1 MRVLID
7 TDPGIDDA
15 IAILLALAS
24 PELDVRGITVVHG
37 NVPVEACTLNA
48 FRILDLAGRRD
59 VPVVTG
65 AAAPLV
71 RPARHAE
78 AVHGPDGLGGLF
90 PPPDDAHPFAADAAA
105 FIAGAL
111 EETDE
116 PTTLIALGPL
126 TNVATAILA
135 TPGVTERLARIV
147 AMGGAIRREGNVT
160 PAAEFNIFADPEA
173 AAIVLRSGVP
183 ITLVPLDAT
192 MRAIFPGEA
201 AARLAGSE
209 IPVERAVGELG
220 GFVAAVYRTY
230 YGIDGFALHDPL
242 AVGAAIDPSLVT
254 TQDLWV
260 SVETRG
266 ELTAGATLADF
277 WHIPEPWGEPN
288 ASVALDADGDRFLE
302 FLCTL
307 LFGRYPV

>member
-37 NVPVEACTLNA
+37 NVPVEACVLNA
-48 FRILDLAGRRD
+48 LKVLDLAGRRD

-71 RPARHAE
+71 RPARHAQV
-78 AVHGPDGLGGLF
+78 VHGEDGLAGLF

-111 EETDE
+111 DE
-116 PTTLIALGPL
+116 SDEATTLIALGPL

-135 TPGVTERLARIV
+135 TPGVTERLDRIV

-160 PAAEFNIFADPEA
+160 PAAEFNIYADPEA
-173 AAIVLRSGVP
+173 AAIVLRAGVP

-192 MRAIFPGEA
+192 MGAIFPGPA
-201 AARLAGSE
+201 AARLAVSDL
-209 IPVERAVGELG
+209 PVERAVGRLG
-220 GFVAAVYRTY
+220 SFVSEVYRSY

-242 AVGAAIDPSLVT
+242 AVGVAFDPSLVT

-260 SVETRG
+260 SVETSG
-266 ELTAGATLADF
+266 ELTAGATVADF

-288 ASVALDADGDRFLE
+288 ASVALDVHAEPFLE
-302 FLCTL
+302 LLCTR

>member
-24 PELDVRGITVVHG
+24 PELDVAGITVVHG
-37 NVPVEACTLNA
+37 NVPVETCTLNA
-48 FRILDLAGRRD
+48 LKVLDLAERRD

-71 RPARHAE
+71 RQARHAE
-78 AVHGPDGLGGLF
+78 AVHGPDGLAGLF

-105 FIAGAL
+105 YIARSL
-111 EETDE
+111 DESDE

-135 TPGVTERLARIV
+135 TPGLTERLQRIV
-147 AMGGAIRREGNVT
+147 AMGGAVRREGNVT
-160 PAAEFNIFADPEA
+160 PAAEFNIYADPEA
-173 AAIVLRSGVP
+173 AAIVLRSGIPV
-183 ITLVPLDAT
+183 TLVPLDAT
-192 MRAIFPGEA
+192 MQAIFPGDA
-201 AARLAGSE
+201 AARLAGSDV
-209 IPVERAVGELG
+209 PVERAVGELG
-220 GFVAAVYRTY
+220 SFVSAVYRKY

-242 AVGAAIDPSLVT
+242 AVGAAIDPSLVST
-254 TQDLWV
+254 RELWV
-260 SVETRG
+260 SVETGG
-266 ELTAGATLADF
+266 ELTAGETVADF

-288 ASVALDADGDRFLE
+288 ASVALDADGERFME
-302 FLCTL
+302 FLCTR

>member
-1 MRVLID
+1 V
-7 TDPGIDDA
+7 
-15 IAILLALAS
+15 
-24 PELDVRGITVVHG
+24 
-37 NVPVEACTLNA
+37 
-48 FRILDLAGRRD
+48 
-59 VPVVTG
+59 
-65 AAAPLV
+65 
-71 RPARHAE
+71 
-78 AVHGPDGLGGLF
+78 F

-111 EETDE
+111 DETDD

-135 TPGVTERLARIV
+135 TPGVTERLGRIV

-173 AAIVLRSGVP
+173 AAIVFRSGVP

-209 IPVERAVGELG
+209 VPVERAVGQLG
-220 GFVAAVYRTY
+220 SFVSAVYRTY

-242 AVGAAIDPSLVT
+242 AVGAAIDPTLVT

-266 ELTAGATLADF
+266 ELTAGATVADF

-302 FLCTL
+302 FLCTR
-307 LFGRYPV
+307 LFGRHPV

>member
-24 PELDVRGITVVHG
+24 PELDVAGITVVHG

-48 FRILDLAGRRD
+48 LKVLDLAGRRD

-71 RPARHAE
+71 RQARHAE

-105 FIAGAL
+105 FIARSLDEAN
-111 EETDE
+111 E

-135 TPGVTERLARIV
+135 TPGLTELLHRIV

-160 PAAEFNIFADPEA
+160 PAAEFNFYADPEA

-183 ITLVPLDAT
+183 VTLVPLDAT
-192 MRAIFPGEA
+192 MRAIFPGDA
-201 AARLAGSE
+201 AARLARSDV
-209 IPVERAVGELG
+209 PVERAVGELG
-220 GFVAAVYRTY
+220 SFVSAVYRKY

-242 AVGAAIDPSLVT
+242 AVGAAVDPSMVT
-254 TQDLWV
+254 TEDLWV
-260 SVETRG
+260 SVETGG
-266 ELTAGATLADF
+266 ELTAGATVADF

-288 ASVALDADGDRFLE
+288 ASVALDTDGDRFLE
-302 FLCTL
+302 FLCTR

>member
-24 PELDVRGITVVHG
+24 PELDVAGITVVHG

-48 FRILDLAGRRD
+48 LKVLDLAGRRD

-71 RPARHAE
+71 RQARHAE

-105 FIAGAL
+105 FIARSLDAG
-111 EETDE
+111 EE

-135 TPGVTERLARIV
+135 TPGLTERLERIV

-160 PAAEFNIFADPEA
+160 PAAEFNIYADPEA

-183 ITLVPLDAT
+183 VTLVPLDAT

-201 AARLAGSE
+201 AARLAESE
-209 IPVERAVGELG
+209 VPVERAVGRLG
-220 GFVAAVYRTY
+220 SFVSGVYRKY

-242 AVGAAIDPSLVT
+242 AVGAAIDGSLVST
-254 TQDLWV
+254 EDLWV
-260 SVETRG
+260 SVETGG
-266 ELTAGATLADF
+266 ELTAGATVADF

-288 ASVALDADGDRFLE
+288 AAVALDADGERFLE
-302 FLCTL
+302 FLCTR

>member
-48 FRILDLAGRRD
+48 LKVLDLVGRRD

-71 RPARHAE
+71 RPPRHAE
-78 AVHGPDGLGGLF
+78 TVHGPDGLGGLF
-90 PPPDDAHPFAADAAA
+90 PPPDDARPFAADAAA

-116 PTTLIALGPL
+116 PTTLISLGPL

-135 TPGVTERLARIV
+135 TPGVIERLERIV
-147 AMGGAIRREGNVT
+147 SMGGAIRREGNVT

-173 AAIVLRSGVP
+173 AAIVFRSGVP

-192 MRAIFPGEA
+192 MRAVFPGEA

-209 IPVERAVGELG
+209 VPVERAVGELG
-220 GFVAAVYRTY
+220 SYVSAVYRTY

-242 AVGAAIDPSLVT
+242 AVGAAIDPTLVT

-260 SVETRG
+260 TVETRG

-302 FLCTL
+302 FLCTR
-307 LFGRYPV
+307 LFGRFPV

>member
-48 FRILDLAGRRD
+48 LKILDLGGRRD
-59 VPVVTG
+59 IPVVTG

-78 AVHGPDGLGGLF
+78 AVHGPDGLGGVF

-105 FIAGAL
+105 FIAGTL
-111 EETDE
+111 DETDD

-135 TPGVTERLARIV
+135 TPGVTERLGRIV

-173 AAIVLRSGVP
+173 AAIVFRSGVP

-209 IPVERAVGELG
+209 APVERAVGQLG
-220 GFVAAVYRTY
+220 SFVSAVYRTY

-242 AVGAAIDPSLVT
+242 AVGAAIDPTLVT

-266 ELTAGATLADF
+266 ELTAGATVADF

-302 FLCTL
+302 FLCTR
-307 LFGRYPV
+307 LFGRHPV

>member
-24 PELDVRGITVVHG
+24 PELDVAGITVVHG

-48 FRILDLAGRRD
+48 LKVLDLAGRRD

-71 RPARHAE
+71 RQARHAE

-105 FIAGAL
+105 FIARSLDEG
-111 EETDE
+111 EE

-135 TPGVTERLARIV
+135 TPGLTERLGRIV

-160 PAAEFNIFADPEA
+160 PAAEFNIYADPEA

-183 ITLVPLDAT
+183 VTLVPLDAT
-192 MRAIFPGEA
+192 RSAGRAASAGHGLHTTRAEATPSSRWARTA
-201 AARLAGSE
+201 AATS
-209 IPVERAVGELG
+209 
-220 GFVAAVYRTY
+220 
-230 YGIDGFALHDPL
+230 
-242 AVGAAIDPSLVT
+242 
-254 TQDLWV
+254 
-260 SVETRG
+260 
-266 ELTAGATLADF
+266 
-277 WHIPEPWGEPN
+277 
-288 ASVALDADGDRFLE
+288 
-302 FLCTL
+302 
-307 LFGRYPV
+307 FGWSAR

>member
-15 IAILLALAS
+15 IAILFALAS
-24 PELDVRGITVVHG
+24 PELDVAGITVVHG
-37 NVPVEACTLNA
+37 NVPVETCTLNA
-48 FRILDLAGRRD
+48 LKVLDLAERRD

-71 RPARHAE
+71 RQARHAE

-90 PPPDDAHPFAADAAA
+90 PPPDDAHPFAANAAA
-105 FIAGAL
+105 FIARSL
-111 EETDE
+111 EESDE
-116 PTTLIALGPL
+116 QTTLIALGPL

-135 TPGVTERLARIV
+135 TPGLVERLHRIV

-160 PAAEFNIFADPEA
+160 PAAEFNIYADPEA
-173 AAIVLRSGVP
+173 AAIVLRSGIP

-192 MRAIFPGEA
+192 MRAIFPGDA
-201 AARLAGSE
+201 AARLARSE
-209 IPVERAVGELG
+209 VPVERAVGELG
-220 GFVAAVYRTY
+220 SFVSAVYRTY
-230 YGIDGFALHDPL
+230 YDIDGFALHDPL
-242 AVGAAIDPSLVT
+242 AVGTAIDPSLVST
-254 TQDLWV
+254 RDLWV
-260 SVETRG
+260 SVETGG
-266 ELTAGATLADF
+266 ELTAGATVADF

-302 FLCTL
+302 LLCTR

>member
-37 NVPVEACTLNA
+37 NVPVEACALNA
-48 FRILDLAGRRD
+48 LKVLDLAGRRD

-78 AVHGPDGLGGLF
+78 AVHGADGLGGLF
-90 PPPDDAHPFAADAAA
+90 PPPDDAHPFGADAAA
-105 FIAGAL
+105 FIAGTLA
-111 EETDE
+111 EADE

-135 TPGVTERLARIV
+135 TPGMRERLERIA

-173 AAIVLRSGVP
+173 AAIVLNAGVP

-201 AARLAGSE
+201 AARLSGSE
-209 IPVERAVGELG
+209 VPVERAVGELG
-220 GFVAAVYRTY
+220 SFVSAVYKRY

-242 AVGAAIDPSLVT
+242 AVGAAVDPSLVT
-254 TQDLWV
+254 TEDLWV

-266 ELTAGATLADF
+266 ELTAGATVADF

-288 ASVALDADGDRFLE
+288 ASVALDVDVDRFLE
-302 FLCTL
+302 LLCTR

>member
-15 IAILLALAS
+15 IAIMLALAS
-24 PELDVRGITVVHG
+24 PELEVAGITVVHG
-37 NVPVEACTLNA
+37 NVPVDACAQNA
-48 FRILDLAGRRD
+48 LKVLDLVDRRD

-65 AAAPLV
+65 AGAPLV
-71 RPARHAE
+71 RQPRHAE

-105 FIAGAL
+105 FIARSL
-111 EETDE
+111 EDGDE

-135 TPGVTERLARIV
+135 TPGVTGRLERIV
-147 AMGGAIRREGNVT
+147 AMGGAIRHEGNVT

-173 AAIVLRSGVP
+173 AAVVFRSGVP

-192 MRAIFPGEA
+192 MRAIFPGDA
-201 AARLAGSE
+201 AARLARSDV
-209 IPVERAVGELG
+209 PVERAVGRLG
-220 GFVAAVYRTY
+220 SHVVEVYRRY

-242 AVGAAIDPSLVT
+242 AVGATLDPTLVT

-266 ELTAGATLADF
+266 ELTAGATVADF

-288 ASVALDADGDRFLE
+288 AAVALDADGERFLE
-302 FLCTL
+302 LLCTR

>member
-1 MRVLID
+1 
-7 TDPGIDDA
+7 IDDA

-48 FRILDLAGRRD
+48 LKVLDLVGRRD

-71 RPARHAE
+71 RPPRHAE
-78 AVHGPDGLGGLF
+78 TVHGPDGLGGLF
-90 PPPDDAHPFAADAAA
+90 PPPDDARPFAADAAA

-116 PTTLIALGPL
+116 PTTLISLGPL

-135 TPGVTERLARIV
+135 TPGVIERLERIV
-147 AMGGAIRREGNVT
+147 SMGGAIRREGNVT

-173 AAIVLRSGVP
+173 AAIVFRSGVP

-192 MRAIFPGEA
+192 MRAVFPGEA

-209 IPVERAVGELG
+209 VPVERAVGELG
-220 GFVAAVYRTY
+220 SYVSAVYRTY

-242 AVGAAIDPSLVT
+242 AVGAAIDPTLVT

-260 SVETRG
+260 TVETRG

-302 FLCTL
+302 FLCTR
-307 LFGRYPV
+307 LFGRFPV

>member
-24 PELDVRGITVVHG
+24 PELDVAGITVVHG

-48 FRILDLAGRRD
+48 LKVLDLAGRRD

-71 RPARHAE
+71 RQARHAE

-105 FIAGAL
+105 FIARSLDEG
-111 EETDE
+111 EE

-135 TPGVTERLARIV
+135 TPGLTERLERIV

-160 PAAEFNIFADPEA
+160 PAAEFNIYADPEA

-183 ITLVPLDAT
+183 VTLVPLDAT

-201 AARLAGSE
+201 AARLAESE
-209 IPVERAVGELG
+209 VPIERAVGRLG
-220 GFVAAVYRTY
+220 SFVSGVYRKY

-242 AVGAAIDPSLVT
+242 AVGAAIDGSLVST
-254 TQDLWV
+254 EDLWV
-260 SVETRG
+260 SVETGG
-266 ELTAGATLADF
+266 ELTAGATVADF

-288 ASVALDADGDRFLE
+288 AAVALDADGERFLE
-302 FLCTL
+302 FLCTR

>member
-48 FRILDLAGRRD
+48 LKILDLAGRRD

-71 RPARHAE
+71 RPPRHAE
-78 AVHGPDGLGGLF
+78 AVHGTDGLGGLF

-116 PTTLIALGPL
+116 PTTLISLGPL

-135 TPGVTERLARIV
+135 TPRVTERLERIV
-147 AMGGAIRREGNVT
+147 SMGGAIRREGNVT

-173 AAIVLRSGVP
+173 AAIVFRSGVP

-209 IPVERAVGELG
+209 VPVERAVGELG
-220 GFVAAVYRTY
+220 SFVSAVYRTY

-242 AVGAAIDPSLVT
+242 AVGAAIDPTLVT

-302 FLCTL
+302 FLCTR
-307 LFGRYPV
+307 LFGRFPV

>member
-48 FRILDLAGRRD
+48 FKILDLAGRRD

-105 FIAGAL
+105 FIAGTL

-160 PAAEFNIFADPEA
+160 PAAEFNFFADPEA

-192 MRAIFPGEA
+192 MRAIFPGEV
-201 AARLAGSE
+201 AARLASSE

-220 GFVAAVYRTY
+220 SFVAAVYRTY

-242 AVGAAIDPSLVT
+242 AVGAAVDPTLVT

-302 FLCTL
+302 FLCTR

>member
-24 PELDVRGITVVHG
+24 PELDVAGITVVHG

-48 FRILDLAGRRD
+48 LKVLDLAGRRD

-71 RPARHAE
+71 RQARHAE

-105 FIAGAL
+105 YIARSLDEA
-111 EETDE
+111 DE

-135 TPGVTERLARIV
+135 TSGLPERLDRIV

-173 AAIVLRSGVP
+173 AAIVLRSGIPV
-183 ITLVPLDAT
+183 TLVPLDAT
-192 MRAIFPGEA
+192 MRAVFPGDA
-201 AARLAGSE
+201 AARLAASDV
-209 IPVERAVGELG
+209 PVERAVGELG
-220 GFVAAVYRTY
+220 GFVSAVYRTY

-254 TQDLWV
+254 TEDLWV
-260 SVETRG
+260 SVETG
-266 ELTAGATLADF
+266 GDLTAGATVADF

-302 FLCTL
+302 FLCTR